1 MRKSGVPCQLP
12 MPFFHL
18 IQQFQNDPSL
28 DGEVGLCGRQL
39 QNFPSQLGNFLRNI
53 LLILDEVDNW
63 THMIWVEHRVI
74 DKKSDHG
81 FPKRF
86 ILEGRAQASG
96 IYSSDPRLFSLQ
108 TEYLTPA

>member
-1 MRKSGVPCQLP
+1 M
-12 MPFFHL
+12 
-18 IQQFQNDPSL
+18 
-28 DGEVGLCGRQL
+28 GRQL
-39 QNFPSQLGNFLRNI
+39 QNFPSRLGNFLRNI
-53 LLILDEVDNW
+53 LPIVDEVDNW
-63 THMIWVEHRVI
+63 AHMIGVEHRVL
-74 DKKSDHG
+74 DKKVYHG